1 MRPKNLCDFLVRA
14 ELLQTEDT
22 TYTEPQQCGRPRS
35 KTCPMMIHTNT
46 FKSHTTGVPH
56 NTKTAM
62 SCKSY
67 NVIHMIQC
75 RVCGQQYVD
84 ETGQSLNE
92 RMNKHRTD
100 VTHKRTEKPVS
111 AHFNLPSHSI
121 HDMEVLI
128 IKQMKTN
135 DPLQHKIHESRWI
148 HDLQTGFPT
157 GMNLR
162 MDSL

>member
-1 MRPKNLCDFLVRA
+1 MQSR
-14 ELLQTEDT
+14 
-22 TYTEPQQCGRPRS
+22 
-35 KTCPMMIHTNT
+35 MIT
-46 FKSHTTGVPH
+46 VQ
-56 NTKTAM
+56 
-62 SCKSY
+62 Y
-67 NVIHMIQC
+67 

-84 ETGQSLNE
+84 KTGQSLNE
-92 RMNKHRTD
+92 RMNNHRTD

-148 HDLQTGFPT
+148 NDLQTGFPT